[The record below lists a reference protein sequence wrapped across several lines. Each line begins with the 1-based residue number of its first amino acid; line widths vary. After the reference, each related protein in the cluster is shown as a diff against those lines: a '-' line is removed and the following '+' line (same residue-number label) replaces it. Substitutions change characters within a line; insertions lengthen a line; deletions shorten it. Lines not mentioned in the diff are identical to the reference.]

1 MGILSE
7 MAYGRLLGI
16 AGPRAE
22 VVDWECEVPI
32 GASGATG
39 TLAMQPNGMAV
50 AKSDTGIYAVTGMP
64 ICPAGAGILTFGL
77 YSPTPTV
84 GGVVTQAVDFTAGTA
99 TIATCVGVTPTE
111 PASGDKIWIRFRGSP
126 R

>member
-1 MGILSE
+1 MPAAKD
-7 MAYGRLLGI
+7 MVNGRDLGRI
-16 AGPRAE
+16 GTTDTIKWR
-22 VVDWECEVPI
+22 VEVPI

-39 TLAMQPNGMAV
+39 TLVDGPNGIAV

-64 ICPAGAGILTFGL
+64 LTPAGKGKFSFGL

-84 GGVVTQAVDFTAGTA
+84 GSVVVQAYSGTAGTM

-111 PASGDKIWIRFRGSP
+111 PASGDKIWIYFEGEGA
-126 R
+126 